1 MEGKLNIAEDF
12 EYIRNQVNY
21 LDNFSKKVDEE
32 CKRYFGFK
40 NYWIG
45 IPLNAPI
52 YAHID
57 KWMVNYQKLLT
68 HIHAQTYEPEIMELA
83 TSLNGIHFAK
93 PTLSAEDVKGFPL
106 GKKLM
111 YLLILPYRCYYNSGK
126 VKQVKSKLKEFSQAM
141 EIAKKLVLRLEQ
153 HYFYS

>member
-32 CKRYFGFK
+32 CKHYFGFK

-45 IPLNAPI
+45 IPSDAPI
-52 YAHID
+52 YPHID
-57 KWMVNYQKLLT
+57 KWIANYQKLVI
-68 HIHAQTYEPEIMELA
+68 HIHAQPYEPEIMELVNA
-83 TSLNGIHFAK
+83 LNEIHFDK
-93 PTLSAEDVKGFPL
+93 PSLSAEDVKEFSMA
-106 GKKLM
+106 KKFS
-111 YLLILPYRCYYNSGK
+111 YFVIIPYRWYYNSAK
-126 VKQVKSKLKEFSQAM
+126 VKQVNAKLKEFSQAM
-141 EIAKKLVLRLEQ
+141 ETAKKLVIRLEQ